1 MNWIQ
6 TGRTLVKSI
15 TCRMSCP
22 RALLKL
28 NRPDNRKRFT
38 RPWEYR
44 STTLQGHLFKMVG
57 VTGFEPA
64 LSSPQTRSE
73 TSYRLHSD
81 KNQSQRLDAY
91 PISHKIGLKVCCKHL
106 KPRLV
111 LCFLLNRKSL
121 NFAVWPFFVCL
132 FQLTHLAEMRHKE
145 HDHHYAVVVST
156 FIIWS
161 KFNVFQP
168 YCRKIFQL

>member
-1 MNWIQ
+1 M
-6 TGRTLVKSI
+6 KSI

-91 PISHKIGLKVCCKHL
+91 PISYIKDWLKVCCKHL
-106 KPRLV
+106 RPRLV
-111 LCFLLNRKSL
+111 LCFLL
-121 NFAVWPFFVCL
+121 
-132 FQLTHLAEMRHKE
+132 FQLTHVAEMWHKE
-145 HDHHYAVVVST
+145 HDHHYAVAVST